1 MLNEMS
7 QSQKDKCAIFYLYEI
22 LGIVRISKTE
32 STMCLPGAR
41 GGENGELLFSRYR
54 VQFYKMK
61 RIMGMAD
68 CDDCISV

>member
-1 MLNEMS
+1 
-7 QSQKDKCAIFYLYEI
+7 
-22 LGIVRISKTE
+22 
-32 STMCLPGAR
+32 MCLPGAR

-68 CDDCISV
+68 CDGCISV